1 VWRKYFKKEAR
12 LRAVAYVSIL
22 VVPFLIL
29 FFHPKNYRAAGLLDP
44 VIRPVGLLE
53 VPAFELK
60 KLFFYRETYDEYV
73 RIKNQ
78 NDVLKVKLT
87 AMKENVLAQERYD
100 KIQNFRNSQSYSSI
114 MANVVGRDPSSW
126 NASLI
131 IDKGHAEGIEAG
143 QPVVSSLGVVGR
155 IFEVGKNTSKVV
167 LLSDPTFSVAAVDER
182 SRENGLLTGT
192 LQGGLRLQYL
202 TDNADVKVGDTLVTS
217 RLSTAFPQGILIGQ
231 ITDVQA
237 SVNSH
242 TVECLV
248 DPAVDLSELEE
259 VIVIKNGRD

>member
-1 VWRKYFKKEAR
+1 VWRKNLKTA
-12 LRAVAYVSIL
+12 AYTSIL

-29 FFHPKNYRAAGLLDP
+29 FFHPKNYRAAGILDA
-44 VIRPVGLLE
+44 VVRPVGILQI
-53 VPAFELK
+53 PAFELK

-73 RIKNQ
+73 RLKKQ
-78 NDVLKVKLT
+78 NDILKVILT
-87 AMKENVLAQERYD
+87 AIRENAQAQERYD
-100 KIQNFRNSQSYSSI
+100 KIQDFRNSQSYTSI
-114 MANVVGRDPSSW
+114 VANVIGRDPSSW

-131 IDKGHAEGIEAG
+131 INKGHAEGIEVG

-155 IFEVGKNTSKVV
+155 IFEVGHNTSKVI
-167 LLSDPTFSVAAVDER
+167 LLSDPTFAVAAVVQR

-192 LQGGLRLQYL
+192 LQGVLHLQYL
-202 TDNADVKVGDTLVTS
+202 TDNADVKVGDVVVTS
-217 RLSTAFPQGILIGQ
+217 RLSTAFPEGILIGQ

-259 VIVIKNGRD
+259 VIVIRK